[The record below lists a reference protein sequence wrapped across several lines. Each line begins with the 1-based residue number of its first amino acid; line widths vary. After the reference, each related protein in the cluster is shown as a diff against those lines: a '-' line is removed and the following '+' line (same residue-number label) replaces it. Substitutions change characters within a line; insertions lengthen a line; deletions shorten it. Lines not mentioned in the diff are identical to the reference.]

1 MSNISLR
8 DQFIKAVTC
17 FKYKPAMLRQA
28 IKDAEMYKKEG
39 KLTQSDVT
47 LLKRLAMNHGTCV
60 F

>member
-1 MSNISLR
+1 MSNIALR

-28 IKDAEMYKKEG
+28 IKDAETYKNEG
-39 KLTQSDVT
+39 KLTNSDMIM
-47 LLKRLAMNHGTCV
+47 LKRLAMNHSSCV